1 MIPILL
7 IEDQEDLCRILKET
21 LALYNFDVSYE
32 LNGDD
37 GYRKFVS
44 LNPKVVII
52 DIMMPGS
59 DGFSA
64 VKQIRAEDKDVPII
78 MLTAKPL
85 TEDLIKAF
93 DLGCNDFIRKPFVM
107 EELIARIR
115 SFAKISSAAAK
126 AAQQLYTF
134 GNFTLDISTQELA
147 NDNARFQ
154 LSYKEME
161 LLRKLCEAKANLVDR
176 QVLLTELWGSDNI
189 FNSKT
194 MNVYIN
200 RLRNYLDSDKS
211 VEILTVRGYGYKL
224 VERNDGNSAGK

>member
-7 IEDQEDLCRILKET
+7 IEDQVELCQILKDT
-21 LALYNFDVSYE
+21 LSLYGFDVTYA
-32 LNGDD
+32 LNGED
-37 GYRKFVS
+37 GYNLFTS
-44 LNPKVVII
+44 LNPKIVII
-52 DIMMPGS
+52 DIRMPGS

-64 VKQIRAEDKDVPII
+64 VKQIRAVNKDVPVI

-85 TEDLIKAF
+85 TDDLVKAF

-115 SFAKISSAAAK
+115 SFARVSGNASRGAHNMYKLGSFTFNASTHELTNDSS
-126 AAQQLYTF
+126 
-134 GNFTLDISTQELA
+134 
-147 NDNARFQ
+147 RFQ
-154 LSYKEME
+154 LSYKEVE
-161 LLRKLCEAKANLVDR
+161 LLKRLCEAKSTVVDR
-176 QVLLTELWGSDNI
+176 QVLLAELWGSDNV

-211 VEILTVRGYGYKL
+211 VEILTIRGYGYKL
-224 VERNDGNSAGK
+224 IERNN

>member
-7 IEDQEDLCRILKET
+7 IEDQVELCQILKDT
-21 LALYNFDVSYE
+21 LSLYGFDVTYA

-37 GYRKFVS
+37 GYSIFTS
-44 LNPKVVII
+44 LDPKIVII

-64 VKQIRAEDKDVPII
+64 VKQIRAVNKDVPVI

-85 TEDLIKAF
+85 TEDLVKAF

-115 SFAKISSAAAK
+115 SFARVSGNGSRAAHNMYKLGSFTFNPSTHELTNDSS
-126 AAQQLYTF
+126 
-134 GNFTLDISTQELA
+134 
-147 NDNARFQ
+147 RFQ
-154 LSYKEME
+154 LSYKEVE
-161 LLRKLCEAKANLVDR
+161 LLKRLCEAKSTVVDR
-176 QVLLTELWGSDNI
+176 QVLLLELWGSDNV

-211 VEILTVRGYGYKL
+211 VAILTIRGYGYKL
-224 VERNDGNSAGK
+224 IERNN

>member
-7 IEDQEDLCRILKET
+7 IEDQVELCQILKDT
-21 LALYNFDVSYE
+21 LSLYGFEVTYA

-37 GYRKFVS
+37 GYS
-44 LNPKVVII
+44 LFTSLDPKIVII

-64 VKQIRAEDKDVPII
+64 VKQIRAVNKEVPVI

-85 TEDLIKAF
+85 TDDLVKAF

-115 SFAKISSAAAK
+115 SFARVSGNVSRSPHNMYKLGSF
-126 AAQQLYTF
+126 TF
-134 GNFTLDISTQELA
+134 NASTHELA
-147 NDNARFQ
+147 NDSSRFQ
-154 LSYKEME
+154 LSFKEVE
-161 LLRKLCEAKANLVDR
+161 LLKRLCEAKSTVVDR
-176 QVLLTELWGSDNI
+176 QTLLSELWGSDNV

-211 VEILTVRGYGYKL
+211 VEILTIRGYGYKL
-224 VERNDGNSAGK
+224 IERN

>member
-7 IEDQEDLCRILKET
+7 IEDQVELCQILKDT
-21 LALYNFDVSYE
+21 LSLYGFDVTYA
-32 LNGDD
+32 LNGED
-37 GYRKFVS
+37 GYSIFTS
-44 LNPKVVII
+44 LNPKIVII

-64 VKQIRAEDKDVPII
+64 VKKIRAVNKEVPVI

-85 TEDLIKAF
+85 TEDLVKAF

-115 SFAKISSAAAK
+115 SFARVS
-126 AAQQLYTF
+126 
-134 GNFTLDISTQELA
+134 GNGSRGAHNIYKLGSFTLNASTQELA
-147 NDNARFQ
+147 NDSSRFQ
-154 LSYKEME
+154 LSYKEVE
-161 LLRKLCEAKANLVDR
+161 LLKRLCEAKSTVVDR
-176 QVLLTELWGSDNI
+176 QVLLTELWGSDNV

-200 RLRNYLDSDKS
+200 RLRNYLNSDKS
-211 VEILTVRGYGYKL
+211 IEILTIRGYGYKL
-224 VERNDGNSAGK
+224 IERNS

>member
-7 IEDQEDLCRILKET
+7 IEDQVELCQILKDT
-21 LALYNFDVSYE
+21 LSLYGFDVTYAH
-32 LNGDD
+32 NGDD
-37 GYRKFVS
+37 GYSKFTS
-44 LNPKVVII
+44 LEPKLVII

-64 VKQIRAEDKDVPII
+64 VKQIRMVNKDIPII

-85 TEDLIKAF
+85 TEDLVKAF

-115 SFAKISSAAAK
+115 SFARVSGNAPRVANN
-126 AAQQLYTF
+126 LYKF
-134 GNFTLDISTQELA
+134 GNFTLNAATQELSNKA
-147 NDNARFQ
+147 NRFQ
-154 LSYKEME
+154 LSYKEVE
-161 LLRKLCEAKANLVDR
+161 LLKRLCEAKSTVVDR
-176 QVLLTELWGSDNI
+176 QVLLAELWGSDNV

-211 VEILTVRGYGYKL
+211 VEILTIRGYGYKL
-224 VERNDGNSAGK
+224 IERNN

>member
-7 IEDQEDLCRILKET
+7 IEDQIELCEILKDT
-21 LALYNFDVSYE
+21 LAIYGFSVTYG

-37 GYRKFVS
+37 GYRLFTSQDFK
-44 LNPKVVII
+44 LVIV
-52 DIMMPGS
+52 DIMMPGR

-64 VKQIRAEDKDVPII
+64 VKQIRSINKEVPII

-93 DLGCNDFIRKPFVM
+93 DMGCNDFVRKPFVM
-107 EELIARIR
+107 EELIARIK
-115 SFAKISSAAAK
+115 SFTKVSGSNTDAAHKIYMLGS
-126 AAQQLYTF
+126 
-134 GNFTLDISTQELA
+134 FTLNASTHELT
-147 NDNARFQ
+147 NDSKRFQ
-154 LSYKEME
+154 LSYREVE
-161 LLRKLCEAKANLVDR
+161 LLRKLCEAKSTVVDR
-176 QVLLTELWGSDNI
+176 QMLLTELWGSDNV

-211 VEILTVRGYGYKL
+211 VEILTIRGFGYKL
-224 VERNDGNSAGK
+224 IERYH

>member
-7 IEDQEDLCRILKET
+7 IEDQVELCQILKDT
-21 LALYNFDVSYE
+21 LALYGFDVTYA

-37 GYRKFVS
+37 GYNVFTT
-44 LNPKVVII
+44 LNPKLVII

-64 VKQIRAEDKDVPII
+64 VKQIREVNKDVPLI

-85 TEDLIKAF
+85 TEDLVKAF

-115 SFAKISSAAAK
+115 SFARVSGSAPRAAHNVYK
-126 AAQQLYTF
+126 L
-134 GNFTLDISTQELA
+134 GSFTLNASTHELS
-147 NDNARFQ
+147 NSSSRFQ
-154 LSYKEME
+154 LTYKEVE
-161 LLRKLCEAKANLVDR
+161 LLRRLCEAKSTVVDR
-176 QVLLTELWGSDNI
+176 QVLLAELWGSDNI

-200 RLRNYLDSDKS
+200 RLRNYLESDKS
-211 VEILTVRGYGYKL
+211 VEILTIRGYGYKL
-224 VERNDGNSAGK
+224 VEK

>member
-7 IEDQEDLCRILKET
+7 IEDQVELCQILKDT
-21 LALYNFDVSYE
+21 LSLYGFDVSYA

-37 GYRKFVS
+37 GYNKFTS
-44 LNPKVVII
+44 LDPKIVII

-64 VKQIRAEDKDVPII
+64 VKKIRSVNKDVPII

-85 TEDLIKAF
+85 TEDLVKAF
-93 DLGCNDFIRKPFVM
+93 DLGCNDFIRKPFAM
-107 EELIARIR
+107 EELIARIK
-115 SFAKISSAAAK
+115 SFARVTGNGIHAVNN
-126 AAQQLYTF
+126 LYKL
-134 GNFTLDISTQELA
+134 GSFTLNASTQELA
-147 NDNARFQ
+147 NDCKRFQ
-154 LSYKEME
+154 LSYKEVE
-161 LLRKLCEAKANLVDR
+161 LLKKLCESKSTVVDR
-176 QVLLTELWGSDNI
+176 QVLLTELWGSDNL

-211 VEILTVRGYGYKL
+211 VEILTIRGYGYKL
-224 VERNDGNSAGK
+224 IERNN

>member
-7 IEDQEDLCRILKET
+7 IEDQVELCQILKDT
-21 LALYNFDVSYE
+21 LAIYGFDVTYAH
-32 LNGDD
+32 NGDD
-37 GYRKFVS
+37 GYNLFNS
-44 LNPKVVII
+44 LHPKIVII

-59 DGFSA
+59 DGYSA
-64 VKQIRAEDKDVPII
+64 VKQIRTVNKDVPII

-85 TEDLIKAF
+85 TEDLVKAF

-115 SFAKISSAAAK
+115 AFARVSGNGTASAHNTYK
-126 AAQQLYTF
+126 L
-134 GNFTLDISTQELA
+134 GSFTLNASTQELA
-147 NDNARFQ
+147 NDSNRFQ
-154 LSYKEME
+154 LSYKEVE
-161 LLRKLCEAKANLVDR
+161 LLKKLCEAKSNVVDR
-176 QVLLTELWGSDNI
+176 QVLLEELWGSDNV

-211 VEILTVRGYGYKL
+211 VEILTIRGHGYKL
-224 VERNDGNSAGK
+224 IERNY

>member
-7 IEDQEDLCRILKET
+7 IEDQVELCQILKDT
-21 LALYNFDVSYE
+21 LSLYGFDVTYAQ
-32 LNGDD
+32 NGED
-37 GYRKFVS
+37 GYRIFTT
-44 LNPKVVII
+44 LDPKIVII

-64 VKQIRAEDKDVPII
+64 VKQIRAVNKDVPVI

-85 TEDLIKAF
+85 TDDLVKAF

-115 SFAKISSAAAK
+115 SFARVSGDASRSAHNMYKLGSFIFNA
-126 AAQQLYTF
+126 
-134 GNFTLDISTQELA
+134 STQELA
-147 NDNARFQ
+147 SDSSRFQ
-154 LSYKEME
+154 LSYKEVE
-161 LLRKLCEAKANLVDR
+161 LLRRLCEAKSTVVNR
-176 QVLLTELWGSDNI
+176 QVLLAELWGSDNLY
-189 FNSKT
+189 NSKT

-211 VEILTVRGYGYKL
+211 VEILTIRGYGYKL
-224 VERNDGNSAGK
+224 IERNS

>member
-7 IEDQEDLCRILKET
+7 IEDQVELCQILKDT
-21 LALYNFDVSYE
+21 LALYGFDVTYA

-37 GYRKFVS
+37 GYKVFTT
-44 LNPKVVII
+44 LDPKIVII

-64 VKQIRAEDKDVPII
+64 VKQIRAVNKDVPVI

-85 TEDLIKAF
+85 TEDLVKAF

-107 EELIARIR
+107 EELIARVR
-115 SFAKISSAAAK
+115 AFARVSGNSSPAAHN
-126 AAQQLYTF
+126 LYKC
-134 GNFTLDISTQELA
+134 GSFTLNAATQELA
-147 NDNARFQ
+147 NDSKKYQ
-154 LSYKEME
+154 LSYKEVE
-161 LLRKLCEAKANLVDR
+161 LLKRLCEAKSTVVDR
-176 QVLLTELWGSDNI
+176 QALLQELWGSDNT

-200 RLRNYLDSDKS
+200 RLRNYLDGDKS
-211 VEILTVRGYGYKL
+211 VEILTIRGFGYKL
-224 VERNDGNSAGK
+224 IERNH